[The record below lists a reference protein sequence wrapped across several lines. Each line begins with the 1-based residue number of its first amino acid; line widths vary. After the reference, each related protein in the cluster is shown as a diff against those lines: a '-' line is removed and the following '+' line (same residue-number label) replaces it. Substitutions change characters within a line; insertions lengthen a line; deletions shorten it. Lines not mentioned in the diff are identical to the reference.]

1 MHNILQRVNCQ
12 RLNANCRDHIWMSIE
27 GPTSCPSEKTRLLFA
42 TRQFKAIRIIEGSV
56 MDLGSL
62 HCVKELPFLSKCVII
77 AFELHGV
84 LFRVHFR
91 VIIRTFRQVIK
102 GLGFW
107 SESQSQKELKLHFGN
122 YDIDHL
128 TFTESKQ
135 CAATVKTNGTDA
147 MSSQTQTGLP
157 FKLSMW

>member
-1 MHNILQRVNCQ
+1 
-12 RLNANCRDHIWMSIE
+12 MSIE
-27 GPTSCPSEKTRLLFA
+27 GPRSCPSGKPAYFFA

-102 GLGFW
+102 GLGF
-107 SESQSQKELKLHFGN
+107 
-122 YDIDHL
+122 
-128 TFTESKQ
+128 
-135 CAATVKTNGTDA
+135 
-147 MSSQTQTGLP
+147 
-157 FKLSMW
+157 